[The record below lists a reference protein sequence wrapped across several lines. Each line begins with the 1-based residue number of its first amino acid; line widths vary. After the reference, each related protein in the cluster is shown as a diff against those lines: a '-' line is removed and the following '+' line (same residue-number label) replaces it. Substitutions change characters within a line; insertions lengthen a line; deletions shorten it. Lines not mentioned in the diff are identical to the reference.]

1 MALWQPP
8 ETPDYL
14 VMDKNVIL
22 KFLTL
27 DFSNFF
33 KWILELVP
41 SPISSYLQSTRP
53 DSLDKGSLTFFLEE
67 TVKVLPFEL
76 AFVYR

>member
-27 DFSNFF
+27 DFKNFF

-41 SPISSYLQSTRP
+41 SPIFNYLPSTGP